1 MKDLDEFLS
10 FGVKVGDTVISMK
23 HASALQWAMR
33 LLG

>member
-10 FGVKVGDTVISMK
+10 FGVKVADTVITMK